1 MDRRQGQ
8 CDVPVTSDSVSR
20 RALLK
25 GTVATGFGAAAG
37 AVPVLAAFS
46 ARAAT
51 LAMDWQSFDRDVQA
65 AMSTFGMVGAAVAVV
80 DRAGV
85 LHHQTFGVR
94 DRASG
99 APVTRDTLFR
109 VGSATKSMTS
119 LLVGTF
125 VDEGLLDWDQPV
137 AEVWPGF
144 RAPTPAL
151 TQGLR
156 VRDLMGMDSG
166 LGEGPL
172 AFHYDAFTS
181 IELMQA
187 FALLDVR
194 TPPFTEWFY
203 NNVVYSTGGYLP
215 LLANGVPG
223 EDFYP
228 AYLQAM
234 QERVFAPI
242 GMAGT
247 YIGSDPRPFTDDYAT
262 GYGVDFVEGTTALN
276 WIPIGCIAP
285 AGAVLASVTDMATFV
300 RTQLGRGVAPNGARV
315 VSEQNLE
322 QSWRPHIPVP
332 VGPLDGS
339 ELESN
344 GYGMGWIDYTYKGGR
359 RLVWHTGFWD
369 GFGSF
374 IGFLPEEDLGLVVVT
389 NMAVGSSSFFYKYV
403 LNLLLAKTLGVNHG
417 LNETVVS
424 DYEGGAKSL
433 TDMAAA
439 SVAVDPDAIAPFL
452 GYYQRGYRLGFDAA
466 GELRLHLSA
475 AGDRVRGMPDG
486 SYVLATGQSA
496 GTLIRLTRDA
506 AGVPEM
512 ALEGLETV
520 RWLSGQS

>member
-1 MDRRQGQ
+1 MNGRYLTPALPGIAG
-8 CDVPVTSDSVSR
+8 SLSR
-20 RALLK
+20 RGLLK
-25 GTVATGFGAAAG
+25 GAAATGLGVVASAL
-37 AVPVLAAFS
+37 PVLAS
-46 ARAAT
+46 KARAAT
-51 LAMDWQSFDRDVQA
+51 PAMDWSSFDRDVQA
-65 AMSTFGMVGAAVAVV
+65 AMSTFDMVGAAVAVV
-80 DRAGV
+80 DRSGV
-85 LHHQTFGVR
+85 LHRQTFGVR
-94 DRASG
+94 NLASG
-99 APVTRDTLFR
+99 APVTGDTLFR
-109 VGSATKSMTS
+109 VGSATKSMTA

-137 AEVWPGF
+137 VDVWPAF

-151 TQGLR
+151 TGSLR

-166 LGEGPL
+166 LGEGPV

-203 NNVVYSTGGYLP
+203 NNVVFSTGGYLP
-215 LLANGVPG
+215 FLAKGVAG
-223 EDFYP
+223 EDLYP
-228 AYLQAM
+228 AYVQAM
-234 QERVFAPI
+234 QERVFDPI
-242 GMAGT
+242 DMAGT
-247 YIGSDPRPFTDDYAT
+247 RIGSDPRPFTDDYAT

-285 AGAVLASVTDMATFV
+285 AGSVLASVTDMAAYL

-322 QSWRPHIPVP
+322 QGWRPHIPVP
-332 VGPLDGS
+332 TGPVDGS

-369 GFGSF
+369 GFGAF

-389 NMAVGSSSFFYKYV
+389 NMAAGSSSFFYKHV
-403 LNLLLAKTLGVNHG
+403 VNLLLADSFGINQR

-424 DYEGGAKSL
+424 EYQDGARSL
-433 TDMAAA
+433 TEMAAA
-439 SVAVDPDAIAPFL
+439 SMAVDPDAIAPFL
-452 GYYQRGYRLGFDAA
+452 GYYQRGYRLGLDAA

-496 GTLIRLTRDA
+496 GTVIRLTRDA

-520 RWLSGQS
+520 RWLSAPS